1 MCDRRHGMVRF
12 YLPLFLALLILATP
26 VDLLGQDGSL
36 AKMHELSINVS
47 VSALGQSLGVTEDNL
62 NSHVLVLLRSKL
74 PRLSVID
81 AAPEHMLILVDLGV
95 TKLERGREIGY
106 FGNVYVG
113 AKRWVNLIATNKT
126 LLETVW
132 GRRSI
137 VTGPDDASAG
147 VRRSLDTLITLFAA
161 DWYRDNPSK

>member
-1 MCDRRHGMVRF
+1 MIRLH
-12 YLPLFLALLILATP
+12 LPLFFALLILATP

-36 AKMHELSINVS
+36 AEMHKLSINVS
-47 VSALGQSLGVTEDNL
+47 VSALGQSLGANEDNL

-81 AAPEHMLILVDLGV
+81 ESPVHILILVDLGV
-95 TKLERGREIGY
+95 IKLERGREIGY
-106 FGNVYVG
+106 YGNVYVG
-113 AKRWVNLIATNKT
+113 AKRWINLIATNKT

-137 VTGPDDASAG
+137 VTGPDDASTG
-147 VRRSLDTLITLFAA
+147 VRRALDTLITLFAA